1 MEKLIIIV
9 VSLALLVVIALF
21 VLGYRSQSG
30 AAPGMAD
37 GRLQPCPE
45 TPNCVCSEY
54 EANAEHFIEPLALVA
69 DSAIPVRQ
77 QLAEEIR
84 EMGGVIREQRED
96 YVAATFTPSIF
107 RYVDD
112 LEIRVDV
119 AAGQIHLR
127 SASRVGRSDL
137 GANRA
142 RVERLKAALQ
152 SNVS

>member
-1 MEKLIIIV
+1 MAVLRRADWSKIQFDF
-9 VSLALLVVIALF
+9 LVEERKECT
-21 VLGYRSQSG
+21 YDQ
-30 AAPGMAD
+30 
-37 GRLQPCPE
+37 
-45 TPNCVCSEY
+45 
-54 EANAEHFIEPLALVA
+54 
-69 DSAIPVRQ
+69 
-77 QLAEEIR
+77 EIR
-84 EMGGVIREQRED
+84 DMGGVIREQRED
-96 YVAATFTPSIF
+96 YLAATFTSSIF